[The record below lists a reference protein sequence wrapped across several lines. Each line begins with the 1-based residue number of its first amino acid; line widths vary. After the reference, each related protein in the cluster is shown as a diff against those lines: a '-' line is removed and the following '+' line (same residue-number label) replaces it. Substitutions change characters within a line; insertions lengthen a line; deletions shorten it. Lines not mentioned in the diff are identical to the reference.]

1 MTAKKKPE
9 RVRRPAP
16 AGDALVQLGRRIRE
30 VRMAKGLSME
40 ELGQPYVTRA
50 GVSRIELG
58 LSSPS
63 YRLLVHFSRQLKVP
77 IHRLIP
83 R

>member
-1 MTAKKKPE
+1 MTAKKVPE
-9 RVRRPAP
+9 RVRHPAP
-16 AGDALVQLGRRIRE
+16 AGDALRRLGKQIRE
-30 VRMAKGLSME
+30 VRLEKGLSME

-63 YRLLVHFSRQLKVP
+63 YRLLVHFSRKLKVP
-77 IHRLIP
+77 THSLIP

>member
-1 MTAKKKPE
+1 MTAKKVPE
-9 RVRRPAP
+9 RVRHPAP
-16 AGDALVQLGRRIRE
+16 AGDALRQLGKRIRE
-30 VRMAKGLSME
+30 VRLAKGLTME
-40 ELGQPYVTRA
+40 ELGRPYVTRA

-63 YRLLVHFSRQLKVP
+63 YKLLVHFSHQLLVP